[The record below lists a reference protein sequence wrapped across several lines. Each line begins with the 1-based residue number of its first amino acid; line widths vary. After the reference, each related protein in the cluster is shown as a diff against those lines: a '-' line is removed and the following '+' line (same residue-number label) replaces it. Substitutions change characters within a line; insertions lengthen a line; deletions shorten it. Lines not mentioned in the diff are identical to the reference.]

1 MGNTMPGHPYLECK
15 NHASKGIK
23 PQSNMSGGGMMGS
36 FDGKSMRPGGGG
48 RFAKMVA
55 SGKSPAL
62 AAFIGRKKYG
72 AKKMSSWSAKGKEK

>member
-23 PQSNMSGGGMMGS
+23 PQSNMGGGGMMGS
-36 FDGKSMRPGGGG
+36 FDGKSMR
-48 RFAKMVA
+48 
-55 SGKSPAL
+55 PAL